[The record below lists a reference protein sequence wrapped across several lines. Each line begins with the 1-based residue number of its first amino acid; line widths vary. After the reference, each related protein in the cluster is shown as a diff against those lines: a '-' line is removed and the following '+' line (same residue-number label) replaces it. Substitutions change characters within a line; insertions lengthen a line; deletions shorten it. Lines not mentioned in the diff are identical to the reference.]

1 MEEIDDVGDEAAV
14 GGGGDVGGEE
24 EVGQEQP
31 DAEKE
36 VRSRFDVRNLLPEGV
51 KVHHLKELKSAAK
64 LLDQVRSNCDAG
76 DPDALELAA
85 LKFNL
90 SLSKSVEEMVETM
103 GCNERAIQAM
113 SRLVEQRVLEELLTI
128 GTDEG
133 VIPLSEWPNSQMQN
147 FFVEVVKL
155 AARKT
160 PITLSLLLRLILK
173 NEEANVEPVHVINVA
188 TVFSQLSHLADK
200 SNNALSKIN
209 SLQLKMHG
217 LTDEGLDAQVPLGL
231 GVTARTLR
239 SARDDFAEV
248 AETCLVEET
257 KSRPVQS
264 TLDNCDQKGSHST
277 VEYLEV
283 EYEDT
288 THLSVD
294 AMGPEEVLQ
303 LFNVDLLLLNREELK
318 DEKDHLERIILTET
332 AKVLSHARP
341 EIGHWLK
348 LLPRHHSH
356 PHDHLPLREASIVL
370 RPPHWLQE
378 TKQDEM
384 IQLAVTLQDEVL
396 DTLLLHHPND
406 HQLHADLALIRK
418 PAPGNESHEDKKV
431 RVEAEQRV
439 KCAVLDSGER
449 IGTEYFQR
457 CYQNEPTFLFP
468 LETGEK
474 NFKFLD

>member
-1 MEEIDDVGDEAAV
+1 MVEESDVSGEVAV
-14 GGGGDVGGEE
+14 GGSCDSGGGEE

-31 DAEKE
+31 DAEEE

-64 LLDQVRSNCDAG
+64 LLDQLRSNCDAG
-76 DPDALELAA
+76 DSEAVELAA
-85 LKFNL
+85 LKLKL
-90 SLSKSVEEMVETM
+90 SLCKSEEEMVEQM

-133 VIPLSEWPNSQMQN
+133 VITLSEWPNSQTQN

-188 TVFSQLSHLADK
+188 TVFSHLAHLADK
-200 SNNALSKIN
+200 SNNALNKIN

-294 AMGPEEVLQ
+294 AMGPEEVLK
-303 LFNVDLLLLNREELK
+303 LFNIDLLLLKRKEFKE
-318 DEKDHLERIILTET
+318 EKDHLERIILTEA
-332 AKVLSHARP
+332 AKALAKARP

-348 LLPRHHSH
+348 ILPQHHSH
-356 PHDHLPLREASIVL
+356 PYDHLPLREASIVL

-396 DTLLLHHPND
+396 DTLLLHRPND

-418 PAPGNESHEDKKV
+418 PEPAKESHEDKKV
-431 RVEAEQRV
+431 RVQAEQRV

-449 IGTEYFQR
+449 VGTEYFQI
-457 CYQNEPTFLFP
+457 CHHNDPTFH
-468 LETGEK
+468 EIATH
-474 NFKFLD
+474 

>member
-1 MEEIDDVGDEAAV
+1 MVEEGVSSEVVV
-14 GGGGDVGGEE
+14 GGGWDSIGGEE
-24 EVGQEQP
+24 EVDPEQP
-31 DAEKE
+31 DAERE
-36 VRSRFDVRNLLPEGV
+36 VQSRFDIRNLLPDGA

-64 LLDQVRSNCDAG
+64 LLDQVRTDCEAG
-76 DPDALELAA
+76 NSEALELAA
-85 LKFNL
+85 LKLKL
-90 SLSKSVEEMVETM
+90 SLCKSEEEMVEQM
-103 GCNERAIQAM
+103 GCNERAMQAM
-113 SRLVEQRVLEELLTI
+113 SRMVEQRVLEELLTI
-128 GTDEG
+128 STDEG
-133 VIPLSEWPNSQMQN
+133 SITLSEWPNSQAQN

-160 PITLSLLLRLILK
+160 PITLSLLLRLIIK

-188 TVFSQLSHLADK
+188 TVFSQLAHLVDK
-200 SNNALSKIN
+200 SNNALNKIN
-209 SLQLKMHG
+209 SLQLKMNG

-283 EYEDT
+283 EYIDT

-294 AMGPEEVLQ
+294 AMGPEEILQ
-303 LFNVDLLLLNREELK
+303 LFNIDLLLLKREELK
-318 DEKDHLERIILTET
+318 EEKDHLERIILTET
-332 AKVLSHARP
+332 AKALAHARP

-348 LLPRHHSH
+348 VLPRHHSH
-356 PHDHLPLREASIVL
+356 PYDHLPLREASIVL

-396 DTLLLHHPND
+396 DTLLLHRPND

-418 PAPGNESHEDKKV
+418 PAPGNESHEEKEV
-431 RVEAEQRV
+431 RVQAEQRV

-449 IGTEYFQR
+449 VGTEYFQR
-457 CYQNEPTFLFP
+457 FFHNDPTFY
-468 LETGEK
+468 ETGTQI
-474 NFKFLD
+474 